1 MKFIICLPPNYSN
14 TFIFQIITSFLFII
28 SFTQS
33 KEISNLK
40 KLDLEGVIDTYE
52 NIKFQIQNLTSEIRG
67 ANTNFTLNDIHD
79 WNERKNKIIL
89 PVNKLEF
96 TENNKVSILILLK

>member
-1 MKFIICLPPNYSN
+1 MKFINCLPTKYSN
-14 TFIFQIITSFLFII
+14 TFIFQIITAFLFLI
-28 SFTQS
+28 SLTQP

-40 KLDLEGVIDTYE
+40 KFDLKGVIDTYE

-67 ANTNFTLNDIHD
+67 ANKNFTLNDIHD

-89 PVNKLEF
+89 PVNKIEF
-96 TENNKVSILILLK
+96 AEINKVSI